1 MNQLL
6 EKIDR
11 HVGQM
16 SPHIRERL
24 TAQLLIEARDR
35 LRQLQFE
42 QGSRLVPFRFSYN
55 PDHPLGT
62 CGQCGAELVHN
73 VPRLG
78 NAGGFVHKSSG
89 KVQCDMA
96 PVDVSTSEIRAGGG
110 E

>member
-24 TAQLLIEARDR
+24 TVQLLIEARDR

-42 QGSRLVPFRFSYN
+42 SLKNIEQGQESRTEEQWEEWNQP
-55 PDHPLGT
+55 
-62 CGQCGAELVHN
+62 
-73 VPRLG
+73 
-78 NAGGFVHKSSG
+78 SG
-89 KVQCDMA
+89 
-96 PVDVSTSEIRAGGG
+96 SGGG
-110 E
+110 A